1 MRSAYNGGA
10 GGANV
15 AGGQGRQIDL
25 WINGERR
32 SVDSG
37 VTLAGLIDQLGLE
50 PDRVA
55 IERNREIARRPSWTA
70 TDLGEGDRIEIV
82 HFVGGG

>member
-1 MRSAYNGGA
+1 MPAASRP
-10 GGANV
+10 
-15 AGGQGRQIDL
+15 QINL

-32 SVDSG
+32 TVSIG
-37 VTLAGLIDQLGLE
+37 VTLAGLVSDLGLE

-55 IERNREIARRPSWTA
+55 IERNRRIARRSAWA
-70 TDLGEGDRIEIV
+70 SIELADEDRLEIV